1 MASIGD
7 VKYVF
12 GRSYIYAQP
21 DPSLGPGTWRVATLD
36 SDSNSSSEYVFN
48 GDKPVVVTTVLPNSG
63 NSGVVTT
70 NLDFAGLE
78 SRTA

>member
-7 VKYVF
+7 VKYAF

-21 DPSLGPGTWRVATLD
+21 DPSLGPGTWRVATVD
-36 SDSNSSSEYVFN
+36 SDSNSSNEYLFN
-48 GDKPVVVTTVLPNSG
+48 GDKPVVVTTVLPTPG

-70 NLDFAGLE
+70 NLDFAVLE

>member
-7 VKYVF
+7 VKYAF

-21 DPSLGPGTWRVATLD
+21 DPSLGPGTWRVATVD
-36 SDSNSSSEYVFN
+36 SDSNSSNEYLFN
-48 GDKPVVVTTVLPNSG
+48 GDKPVVVTTVVPNLG

-78 SRTA
+78 SRTP